1 MGAQPCARTQ
11 NLGRYAKYSNR
22 LNPIDNTEIPSDIYR
37 RYNLKSNARGAI
49 VLRAIAEGKTLND
62 AGKSIGV
69 SGNRASQLLYRICR
83 ELDLPSEIADIRRH
97 KEECVKKIEGLENS
111 TLAELH
117 PKIAENLARVLR
129 LGKVEDLTPEYLSNL
144 SASQLLTANLTL
156 VAVAEAQEWLVKNG
170 TSLKRRP
177 PEGNVEMQAVQ
188 RAISTLD
195 AFQFD
200 TTLVRSQ
207 LQFLIDCDDD

>member
-1 MGAQPCARTQ
+1 M
-11 NLGRYAKYSNR
+11 
-22 LNPIDNTEIPSDIYR
+22 
-37 RYNLKSNARGAI
+37 KSNARGAI

>member
-1 MGAQPCARTQ
+1 MGAQPCAGTQ

-22 LNPIDNTEIPSDIYR
+22 LNPIDNTEFPSDIYR
-37 RYNLKSNARGAI
+37 RYNLKSNARGTI

-62 AGKSIGV
+62 AGKLIGV

-83 ELDLPSEIADIRRH
+83 ELDLPSEIADIRRQ
-97 KEECVKKIEGLENS
+97 KEECIKKLEGLENS
-111 TLAELH
+111 TLAELN

-177 PEGNVEMQAVQ
+177 PEGKVEMQAVQ

-207 LQFLIDCDDD
+207 LQFLIDCDDN